1 MKVLKNTLLTAFALF
16 FTVSC
21 NNAETTVNTKP
32 TTESVVIAGIESDDI
47 QVIQFHSEHRCMT
60 CNKIESLTRET
71 VQGLQNMPFNLINVD
86 DVANE
91 SAADAFEAAGTALYL
106 YNPKTGAKKDLTDF
120 AFMHAGKDEDFK
132 KGLAA
137 EIEIFS
143 RE

>member
-1 MKVLKNTLLTAFALF
+1 MKVLKNILLVATTLF
-16 FTVSC
+16 FGAGC
-21 NNAETTVNTKP
+21 NNAETSAN
-32 TTESVVIAGIESDDI
+32 TESTTQSVAIVGLESDDI

-86 DVANE
+86 DAANE
-91 SAADAFEAAGTALYL
+91 STADAFEAAGTALYL

-120 AFMHAGKDEDFK
+120 AFMHAGKEEDFK

-143 RE
+143 KE